1 MSTTPA
7 RLTTK
12 RQAADLY
19 GVSES
24 TVHNWIRKNYLTPY
38 RARGVRGLLVDCDE
52 IDRMLAKMPPSRVH
66 AARGGLQAKAVRV
79 EVAR

>member
-52 IDRMLAKMPPSRVH
+52 IDRMLAVWIDDDRILPPQRPH
-66 AARGGLQAKAVRV
+66 T
-79 EVAR
+79 